1 MAKNF
6 VNRSTIDRHFLLE
19 IEETFQIEDSKTW
32 TIPCVF
38 EAIIRIFKLSK
49 AFHAR

>member
-6 VNRSTIDRHFLLE
+6 VNQSTIDRHFLLE
-19 IEETFQIEDSKTW
+19 IEDSKTW